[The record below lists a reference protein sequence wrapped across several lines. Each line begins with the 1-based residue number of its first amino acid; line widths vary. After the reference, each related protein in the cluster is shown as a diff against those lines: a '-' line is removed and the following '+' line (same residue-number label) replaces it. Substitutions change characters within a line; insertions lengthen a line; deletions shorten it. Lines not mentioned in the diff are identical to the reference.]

1 MGVIGLLPLDLLVVR
16 TRKGFIQPIYAE
28 INRENLG
35 FATKLLEL
43 YHANIGRKKKELLA
57 KVSTF
62 EMTGFDYRF
71 VRGLSTILQRLSV
84 FQMEAAVNPLFAR
97 RMLFEEASRR
107 EFVESEETR
116 SKILSN
122 VAHQLGV
129 SEEQLEKTFTADLDD
144 ELVLKEFKTVSPS
157 KLLKMYNFSLTQT
170 LLLRSTYLEF
180 RVSDY
185 WKEILRSIKFRGLM
199 YSAEN
204 RDGIVRIVVDGP
216 FSLIKLTQR
225 YGASLAKVLQLIV
238 AANSWEI
245 SASIVRSGQFGK
257 RIFQLRLTST
267 QVGEKIKPVTSQEGE
282 KIAFDSAVEKRFS
295 RDFQSLDSG
304 WKLTREPTPLTVG
317 RHVFIPDFSFEK
329 TGTRVYLEIVGFW
342 TEKYLE
348 NKIRKLRQLKGVDII
363 VAVNEKLACEKIKRV
378 KGEVIFYKKRVP
390 LKPILETLRNR
401 EKAIL
406 QREIQGLDLSRLKLD
421 KEIVGLRE
429 IAEKFGVSDEALRMK
444 LKEAGVE
451 RYTLTGE
458 VLVSDGKLKEIEK
471 KVTSLPT
478 RSLSAAIRM
487 IEREGIRTPYDVLSA
502 LDYTIKWNGLDL
514 DKSQIHKKQQTSQ
527 PHQRN

>member
-16 TRKGFIQPIYAE
+16 TRKGFIQPVYAE
-28 INRENLG
+28 INRENLE
-35 FATKLLEL
+35 FATKLIEL
-43 YHANIGRKKKELLA
+43 YHANIGRKKKELMA
-57 KVSTF
+57 QVSPF
-62 EMTGFDYRF
+62 EMKRFDYRF

-84 FQMEAAVNPLFAR
+84 FQMDAAVNPLLVR
-97 RMLFEEASRR
+97 RMLFEEASQRG
-107 EFVESEETR
+107 FVASDETR
-116 SKILSN
+116 SRILSN

-144 ELVLKEFKTVSPS
+144 ELVLREFQTVNPS
-157 KLLKMYNFSLTQT
+157 KLLKMYNLSLTQT
-170 LLLRSTYLEF
+170 LLLRSTYMEF
-180 RVSDY
+180 RVSDH

-199 YSAEN
+199 YSAET
-204 RDGIVRIVVDGP
+204 RGGLVQIVVDGP

-225 YGASLAKVLQLIV
+225 YGASLAKVLPLIV
-238 AANSWEI
+238 AADSWEI

-257 RIFQLRLTST
+257 RIFQLRLAST
-267 QVGEKIKPVTSQEGE
+267 QVGEKIRSVTSQEGE
-282 KIAFDSAVEKRFS
+282 KIAFDSSVEKRFF

-304 WKLTREPTPLTVG
+304 WKLRREPTLLTVG

-329 TGTRVYLEIVGFW
+329 RGIKVYLEIVGFW

-348 NKIRKLRQLKGVDII
+348 NKIRKLSQLEGVDII
-363 VAVNEKLACEKIKRV
+363 VAVNERLACEKLKRV

-406 QREIQGLDLSRLKLD
+406 QREIQELDLSLLKLD
-421 KEIVGLRE
+421 KGVVGLRE

-444 LKEAGVE
+444 LKDAGVE

-458 VLVSDGKLKEIEK
+458 ALVSDGKLKEIEMK
-471 KVTSLPT
+471 ITSLPSQ
-478 RSLSAAIRM
+478 SLSAAIHL
-487 IEREGIRTPYDVLSA
+487 IEQEGIGTPYDVLSA

-514 DKSQIHKKQQTSQ
+514 DKSQIRKKQ
-527 PHQRN
+527 